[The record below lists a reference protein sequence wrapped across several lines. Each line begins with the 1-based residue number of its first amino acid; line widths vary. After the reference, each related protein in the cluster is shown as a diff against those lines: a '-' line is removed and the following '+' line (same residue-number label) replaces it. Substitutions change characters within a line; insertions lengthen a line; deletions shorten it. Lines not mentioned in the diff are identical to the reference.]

1 VLRHFSTGT
10 DTTRICRRIA
20 LTPWAIA
27 LSLGFTGSTMAQD
40 SGCYLDVGSNQV
52 FDLSTLCIGENAANS
67 VFVNSPFYVG
77 PANPTTAAEQAFLEE
92 YTVAFYNQD
101 AELAEFAPSEADLVG
116 AFGDR
121 RGFEEVLDNAYRVCL
136 NQAPRW
142 QFPDFAEA
150 VFPGNTWVEFV
161 TALASFEP
169 LCAETR

>member
-1 VLRHFSTGT
+1 VGDRPISGAHRERVIVAGWPLRTS
-10 DTTRICRRIA
+10 
-20 LTPWAIA
+20 
-27 LSLGFTGSTMAQD
+27 AQD
-40 SGCYLDVGSNQV
+40 SACYLDVGSNQV

-77 PANPTTAAEQAFLEE
+77 PAAPTTAAEQAFLEE

-169 LCAETR
+169 LCADTR